1 MCLCKNLPFGEQNES
16 DFLNTIETV
25 YKMPRNVTGGS
36 GHKSQRNSEGSKAR
50 ANRELVNDLLD
61 DYKNGE
67 KTDGVHVG
75 RILRRMGNG
84 RMEVM
89 YFVNRPADED
99 ERERIDM
106 IQQVVPM
113 RGGLRGKGKG
123 TVWVD
128 IGSIVLIAETGLA
141 QTTHEIMAVFLPEQV
156 ARYRRLRPDADER
169 LFTQDASAEA
179 KEDVV
184 FEESDEDVNVDDI

>member
-1 MCLCKNLPFGEQNES
+1 
-16 DFLNTIETV
+16 
-25 YKMPRNVTGGS
+25 MPRNVTGGS

-61 DYKNGE
+61 DYKSGA

-89 YFVNRPADED
+89 YFVTRPADEN
-99 ERERIDM
+99 ERERIEM
-106 IQQVVPM
+106 VQQVVPM

-128 IGSIVLIAETGLA
+128 IGSMSGNRRKPVNTVASIFLASMWACALSRMPDRLPRMLTKRGTLAWYMEMVMKVLELSKTRAG
-141 QTTHEIMAVFLPEQV
+141 
-156 ARYRRLRPDADER
+156 
-169 LFTQDASAEA
+169 
-179 KEDVV
+179 
-184 FEESDEDVNVDDI
+184 